1 TCASLELLRDH
12 PCRSGRVFEARRSRF
27 VGPRRLGPTNKKRE
41 LDMAIARAQP
51 MAERQD
57 GVAVVHI
64 RFDGRSF
71 DIPQG
76 DLDVGAASSDAAVKR
91 ALVQYLEVADAK
103 LRDYV
108 VDRHE
113 TGNMTVRPEAVFG

>member
-1 TCASLELLRDH
+1 MLARDDIM
-12 PCRSGRVFEARRSRF
+12 SDQE
-27 VGPRRLGPTNKKRE
+27 
-41 LDMAIARAQP
+41 RA
-51 MAERQD
+51 
-57 GVAVVHI
+57 VAVVHI
-64 RFDGRSF
+64 RFDGRSR

-76 DLDVGAASSDAAVKR
+76 DLDIGTASNDSEIKR
-91 ALVQYLEVADAK
+91 VLARHLEVPEGR